1 MGKQSKRPARNK
13 KKGGSNSSP
22 SKTTAAAAT
31 IAAATA
37 TAASI
42 SSSSS
47 DTLPKINHQQQQ
59 QYHHNKNKNENIV
72 VDRHGG
78 ESSVGP
84 QQKTEKVNTVG
95 KESNISVRPMG
106 WTAPFESNY
115 VGKYD
120 REDQCVSW
128 QGVIDIEN
136 HPWFCGHTGRILMV

>member
-1 MGKQSKRPARNK
+1 MGKQSKRPRNK

-37 TAASI
+37 TAASM
-42 SSSSS
+42 SSSSAE
-47 DTLPKINHQQQQ
+47 TLPKINQPQQ
-59 QYHHNKNKNENIV
+59 QYHKNENIV

-78 ESSVGP
+78 ESAVG
-84 QQKTEKVNTVG
+84 QRQKQPEQGKAVG
-95 KESNISVRPMG
+95 KENSNINVVLRPMG
-106 WTAPFESNY
+106 RTTPFDSNY

-120 REDQCVSW
+120 QEDQCVSC
-128 QGVIDIEN
+128 QGLIDIDN

>member
-1 MGKQSKRPARNK
+1 MGKQSKRPRNK

-37 TAASI
+37 TAASM
-42 SSSSS
+42 SSSSAE
-47 DTLPKINHQQQQ
+47 TLPKINQPQQ
-59 QYHHNKNKNENIV
+59 QYHNQKKNENMD

-78 ESSVGP
+78 GSLVG
-84 QQKTEKVNTVG
+84 QRQKPEQVKAVG
-95 KESNISVRPMG
+95 KENSNINVVLRPMG

-120 REDQCVSW
+120 QEDQCVSC
-128 QGVIDIEN
+128 QGLIDIDN